1 MKDTILID
9 EIEYIRKDKVKNRS
23 EAKDK
28 DGYPFVLV
36 RTYSAGVYFGWLKE
50 EKGDEVVLVDARNI
64 WYWDGA
70 CSLMQIA
77 NDGVKNTEDS
87 KFTQSVSEIK
97 LKGVISIIPCT
108 QEAQDNLLSV
118 KIWER

>member
-1 MKDTILID
+1 MKDTITVD
-9 EIEYIRKDKVKNRS
+9 DIEYIRKDKVKNRS

-28 DGYPFVLV
+28 EGYPFVLI

-50 EKGDEVVLVDARNI
+50 EKGDEVILVDARNI

-77 NDGVKNTEDS
+77 NDGVKNVEDS
-87 KFTQSVSEIK
+87 KFTQTVSEIK
-97 LKGVISIIPCT
+97 LKGVISIITCT
-108 QEAQDNLLSV
+108 QEAQDNLLAV
-118 KIWER
+118 KVWER